1 MIIVYKT
8 ASTAPQAS
16 FEVLVL
22 LNYDVF
28 FVCVSMP

>member
-8 ASTAPQAS
+8 ASTATQAL
-16 FEVLVL
+16 FAVLVL

-28 FVCVSMP
+28 FVFGSMP